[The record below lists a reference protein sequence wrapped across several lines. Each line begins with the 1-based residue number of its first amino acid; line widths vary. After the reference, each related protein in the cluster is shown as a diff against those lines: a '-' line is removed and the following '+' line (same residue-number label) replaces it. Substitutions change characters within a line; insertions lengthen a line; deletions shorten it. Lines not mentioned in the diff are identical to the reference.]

1 MLIKANLQEII
12 EHNDLKITDNSCCG
26 KCSKCGE

>member
-1 MLIKANLQEII
+1 MLKKFNLQELI
-12 EHNDLKITDNSCCG
+12 EHNDLNNSCCG